1 MSDVENTGGSDNQVA
16 NDNAAGG
23 DTQQIQAPNLGAIRK
38 AGQKEVLDVLAK
50 VTGQQFGSTKDA
62 ASFVETLLKS
72 QATSGGSEQPKK
84 ETSSN
89 KANSEMNELRQM
101 IQALQSTIAE
111 KDQTVRKTSLQ
122 SQIKDVAVKTGFD
135 PQYLDLSTGLF
146 EQQIAFD
153 EDGSFYVK
161 SKDGGVRLDNNG
173 EPYTLDRL
181 AQEIL
186 KSRPKLAVE
195 QARTGT
201 GTKFGFSTT
210 GPGGEMPDA
219 SSDPE
224 GWKAWKQ
231 ANGVGTKGTAKI
243 GVNMVKRSIGN

>member
-1 MSDVENTGGSDNQVA
+1 MSDLENNVDNAQSQVDNAAVSDNQQ
-16 NDNAAGG
+16 
-23 DTQQIQAPNLGAIRK
+23 TQAPNLGAIRK

-72 QATSGGSEQPKK
+72 QANSGDSVQSKK
-84 ETSSN
+84 VDTSSS
-89 KANSEMNELRQM
+89 KATSEMAELRQM
-101 IQALQSTIAE
+101 IQALNSKLEE
-111 KDQTVRKTSLQ
+111 KDTIVRKTSLQ

-135 PQYLDLSTGLF
+135 PQYLDLASNLF

-153 EDGSFYVK
+153 TDGSFYVK
-161 SKDGGVRLDNNG
+161 GKDGGARLDQNG
-173 EPYTLDRL
+173 EPYTLDSL

-195 QARTGT
+195 QPRTGT
-201 GTKFGFSTT
+201 GTKFGFSATA
-210 GPGGEMPDA
+210 PGGEMPDA
-219 SSDPE
+219 ATNPE

-231 ANGVGTKGTAKI
+231 ANGVGAKGTKGI
-243 GVNMVKRSIGN
+243 GVNVVRRSLG